1 MALKLFK
8 RRNKNKQKNGDS
20 DQSLE
25 KDNNNPDNNNNN
37 NTDQIISNSGSG
49 STVEQSIS
57 MERDEGLFTN
67 NSKENYNGN
76 IQVVSAKEGADLF
89 KASDV
94 RDSMLRDQKGFKAK
108 RTTFVPTAKNSAYS
122 GPPRY
127 DWIDVEAAA
136 AVKIQSTFRR
146 HLALKA
152 LEEKGV
158 STAAMRNK
166 IRSRNAR
173 KKNWDSEDVP
183 TMFRFCG
190 IGYLF
195 SDATGEDTYAYDAEH
210 TATRDEKFNA
220 KINKDAKL
228 RKFKMRQKADVGL
241 EEAVEVVDNVDERQ
255 Y

>member
-8 RRNKNKQKNGDS
+8 RRSKNQQPNEESEQTLTKNNHQVS
-20 DQSLE
+20 
-25 KDNNNPDNNNNN
+25 
-37 NTDQIISNSGSG
+37 
-49 STVEQSIS
+49 EQSI
-57 MERDEGLFTN
+57 ERDDGLYYN
-67 NSKENYNGN
+67 NHTDKENRVNGEN
-76 IQVVSAKEGADLF
+76 VKVISAKDGADIF

-94 RDSMLRDQKGFKAK
+94 RDSMLRDQEGFRTKRITSVPSAK
-108 RTTFVPTAKNSAYS
+108 DSAYS

-136 AVKIQSTFRR
+136 AIKIQSTYRR
-146 HLALKA
+146 HVVLTR
-152 LEEKGV
+152 LENEGK

-173 KKNWDSEDVP
+173 KKFWHSEDVP

-195 SDATGEDTYAYDAEH
+195 ADATGEDTYAYEAEK
-210 TATRDEKFNA
+210 TAIKDEKFNA

-228 RKFKMRQKADVGL
+228 RKFRMRQKSDVGL
-241 EEAVEVVDNVDERQ
+241 EEAVEVVDNVDERHN
-255 Y
+255 